1 MGLAPSQ
8 AEERVTTNKSFV
20 RTAGA
25 GRATK
30 ATAAGIR
37 THVSTRIAVLGM
49 DASRRASFAT
59 V

>member
-1 MGLAPSQ
+1 MGLSPSHGK
-8 AEERVTTNKSFV
+8 ELVTTDKSFV

-25 GRATK
+25 GSAAK
-30 ATAAGIR
+30 ATAGGIR
-37 THVSTRIAVLGM
+37 THVSTRIAVLGI